1 MIKGKP
7 SMSLFSRFNNIVAAK
22 ANKFLNAAEDTD
34 AALELSYETM
44 LSSLQETKRHLADVV
59 AEQITLER
67 QINTQ
72 QQGVARYEQDAR
84 LAMQAGR
91 EDLARRALTE
101 KSGQEARLQT
111 ILASHEHV
119 MQQAEKLKSFQMKLA
134 DRIDQFRTQKEVL
147 KAEHQA
153 ASAQIKAS
161 ESLAGIG
168 TGLGNVGETMRRAQ
182 EKTQLLSAKA
192 EAMERM
198 MDEGVLDD
206 QSDHQ
211 SQIGHEIEQL
221 RLTSDVDAQMAK
233 LRAELAAP
241 EPVKSLPKPE

>member
-1 MIKGKP
+1 
-7 SMSLFSRFNNIVAAK
+7 MSLFSRFNNIIAAQ

-44 LSSLQETKRHLADVV
+44 LSNLQETKRHLADVV

-67 QINTQ
+67 QINAQ
-72 QQGVARYEQDAR
+72 QQGIFRYEQDAR

-119 MQQAEKLKSFQMKLA
+119 MQQADKLKSFQMKLT

-153 ASAQIKAS
+153 AAAQIKAT

-168 TGLGNVGETMRRAQ
+168 SGLGNANDTIRRAQ

-192 EAMERM
+192 EAMERL
-198 MDEGVLDD
+198 MDEGALNGPGD
-206 QSDHQ
+206 QQ
-211 SQIGHEIEQL
+211 GQISHEIEQL
-221 RLTSDVDAQMAK
+221 RLTNDVDAQLAK
-233 LRAELAAP
+233 MRAELAAP

>member
-1 MIKGKP
+1 
-7 SMSLFSRFNNIVAAK
+7 MSLFSRFNNIVAAQ
-22 ANKFLNAAEDTD
+22 ANKFLNAVEDTD

-44 LSSLQETKRHLADVV
+44 LTNLQETKRHLADVV

-67 QINTQ
+67 QINAQ
-72 QQGVARYEQDAR
+72 QQGIVRYEQDAR

-119 MQQAEKLKSFQMKLA
+119 MQQAEKLKSFQAKLA
-134 DRIDQFRTQKEVL
+134 DRIEQFRSQKEML

-153 ASAQIKAS
+153 AAAQIKAS

-182 EKTQLLSAKA
+182 EKTQLLSTKA
-192 EAMERM
+192 EAMERL
-198 MDEGVLDD
+198 MDEGALNGPDD
-206 QSDHQ
+206 QQ
-211 SQIGHEIEQL
+211 SQIGHEMEQL
-221 RLTSDVDAQMAK
+221 RLTNDVEAQLAK
-233 LRAELAAP
+233 LRSEVAP
-241 EPVKSLPKPE
+241 ATVKSLPKPE